1 MDESTP
7 TAGGT
12 LRGRRI
18 ASTALLVLLTGGLL
32 AVARPGYAQLYPR
45 EVHYLPS
52 AHQPPGYVAAAQHMR
67 GGPVAGYMQP
77 VEISVPSGAL
87 VSPAQADGF
96 LEPQADKLHVALMVG
111 QLYWF
116 RVGNIPFH
124 EGQEVYPT
132 IEMINRTYPP
142 IGQKL
147 RFPLPVAFTQEDL
160 ELALN
165 GNLVTRVI
173 YIEDPRTALPAPQ
186 QPGEQR
192 VLDVTSADDPLY
204 VADRMG
210 RPITPLWRTAGWGYV
225 RLHEGAASP
234 RPSYG
239 RSALASWLDR
249 IGDAWDR
256 SGEGDVFV
264 YFNNDPGGAAVRN
277 ASAFLRMAQ
286 RRGLRSVA

>member
-1 MDESTP
+1 MRKALMDESTP

-210 RPITPLWRTAGWGYV
+210 RPIAIVRMGSRVPEIDPATGQCLFPTPPLIPYTPPPVRTIQ
-225 RLHEGAASP
+225 P
-234 RPSYG
+234 RDE
-239 RSALASWLDR
+239 LL
-249 IGDAWDR
+249 
-256 SGEGDVFV
+256 
-264 YFNNDPGGAAVRN
+264 
-277 ASAFLRMAQ
+277 
-286 RRGLRSVA
+286 RGLEQEMEQRDYPRIPLDSPAPPGLLP